1 MPRPTLPHDARGIE
15 GENFVLQFLADK
27 IVFVPRSGAER
38 EHYTFHAGSKS
49 GVFDL
54 HETQMSSGCSAQHRT
69 LFAMRRE
76 DIPPALELLRPL
88 LSELLSLLR
97 PLRLGWLKH
106 RDIGIARGI
115 DLISDLDI
123 AAATRKRKGRLAIDP
138 KLYEAHIF
146 VPEFL
151 EEIYDFPSGTFAL
164 FRRQSRIG
172 IGFKATRADGDVCL
186 SWVKLS
192 DLMRFGHDWQKKVMS
207 TLQTLAIPSERY
219 PDFPF
224 LRR

>member
-1 MPRPTLPHDARGIE
+1 M
-15 GENFVLQFLADK
+15 
-27 IVFVPRSGAER
+27 
-38 EHYTFHAGSKS
+38 SK
-49 GVFDL
+49 
-54 HETQMSSGCSAQHRT
+54 GCSAQHRT

-138 KLYEAHIF
+138 QLYEAHIF

-151 EEIYDFPSGTFAL
+151 EEIYDFPNGTFAL
-164 FRRQSRIG
+164 FRRQRRIG
-172 IGFKATRADGDVCL
+172 VGFKATRADGDVCL

-192 DLMRFGHDWQKKVMS
+192 DLMPRLAAEGDEHTANS
-207 TLQTLAIPSERY
+207 RYSIGTLSGLSLSPTLIKFSARY
-219 PDFPF
+219 HFTDLSLLPVFQFMTRLWPGVPP
-224 LRR
+224 RQSS